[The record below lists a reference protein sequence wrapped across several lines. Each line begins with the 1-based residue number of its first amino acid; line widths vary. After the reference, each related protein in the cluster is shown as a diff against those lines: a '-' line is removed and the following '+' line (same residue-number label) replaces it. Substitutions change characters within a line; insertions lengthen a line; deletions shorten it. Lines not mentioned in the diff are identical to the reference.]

1 MIQIK
6 LAYQLVHRW
15 HQSSS
20 ISVIGNPFFED
31 EIIKEDTLAT
41 LFSSDD
47 SVEIHLKK
55 IQALNGHFSIIIE
68 SNDFI
73 LLAVDKMRTFP
84 IFIKKTANSI
94 SISDSIFADECHF
107 DDEQVEIFK
116 RIYCTEG
123 NNTLLKEWKQLQAG
137 QYAIINKK
145 EASIFIADYY
155 QHKKNK
161 KYTVKTANEY
171 EIELQQLEAQ
181 LIDKIK
187 KQTQKKNILLPL
199 SGGYDSRYLLSL
211 LLANNIE
218 NITCFTYG
226 RKESYEVKTA
236 EKICK
241 TLQIKWH
248 FIEYTNDLLSRFF
261 TDEWE
266 QYAQL
271 NHAYSSLPH
280 EQDFFALSYLKSKNL
295 LPENPILLNG
305 FCQDGIAGSIFEPI
319 KQINVANYISNKY
332 GVRIDTSETENTWDG
347 YQHWFIQNRVS
358 KFIINSVRVYAYFGI
373 DFYLPFWENNWI
385 QFWYNLPMS
394 FKIQQ
399 TFYNQYIFKNWFEKY
414 DIAYHKPSFDT
425 TLKYYAIKKFAKKYL
440 PKKITKFIQNKNSQ
454 DINKDANNT
463 LFLYNDIY
471 NKLNDTSI
479 SKNYKIN
486 DIHALYL
493 LQQLKQAFQI
503 K

>member
-6 LAYQLVHRW
+6 LAYHAVHHW
-15 HQSSS
+15 HQSAS
-20 ISVIGNPFFED
+20 IAVIGNPFYED
-31 EIIKEDTLAT
+31 EIWNEVKLAS
-41 LFSSDD
+41 LFSADD
-47 SVEIHLKK
+47 AIESHLQKIKK
-55 IQALNGHFSIIIE
+55 LNGHFSVVIE
-68 SNDFI
+68 SNDYI

-84 IFIKKTANSI
+84 IFIKKTTNSI
-94 SISDSIFADECHF
+94 CISDKIYVDECHYN
-107 DDEQVEIFK
+107 DEQAEVFK
-116 RIYCTEG
+116 KIYCTEG
-123 NNTLLKEWKQLQAG
+123 NHTLLKEWKQLQAG

-145 EASIFIADYY
+145 DSTIFIADYY

-161 KYTVKTANEY
+161 NYERKTEY
-171 EIELQQLEAQ
+171 ESKIELQQLEVQ

-187 KQTQKKNILLPL
+187 KQTRGKNILLPL
-199 SGGYDSRYLLSL
+199 SGGYDSRYLLL
-211 LLANNIE
+211 LLLSNQIE

-226 RKESYEVKTA
+226 RSESYEVKTA
-236 EKICK
+236 EKICRK
-241 TLQIKWH
+241 LNVKWH
-248 FIEYTNDLLSRFF
+248 FIEYTDALLSRFF
-261 TDEWE
+261 TDEWQ
-266 QYAQL
+266 QYTQQ
-271 NHAYSSLPH
+271 NHAFSSLPH

-295 LPENPILLNG
+295 LPKNAILING

-319 KQINVANYISNKY
+319 KQMDVVKYINNKY
-332 GVRIDTSETENTWDG
+332 GVNIDTSEIENSWDG

-399 TFYNQYIFKNWFEKY
+399 AFYNDYIFKNWFEKY
-414 DIAYHKPSFDT
+414 AISYRKPNYDT
-425 TLKYYAIKKFAKKYL
+425 TLKYYAIKKIAKKYL

-454 DINKDANNT
+454 NINKDANNT
-463 LFLYNDIY
+463 LFLYDAIY
-471 NKLNDTSI
+471 NRLNDTSI

-493 LQQLKQAFQI
+493 LQQLKQLFQL